1 MGMPELVWWWAFL
14 GNGTLRSNTIINE
27 KECKYTYKLRY
38 MVSEGVTTS
47 DLIAMN
53 ARNALVHGI

>member
-1 MGMPELVWWWAFL
+1 MGMPDLVWWRAFL
-14 GNGTLRSNTIINE
+14 WDRNSEVIHSINR

-53 ARNALVHGI
+53 ARNVRLDGL